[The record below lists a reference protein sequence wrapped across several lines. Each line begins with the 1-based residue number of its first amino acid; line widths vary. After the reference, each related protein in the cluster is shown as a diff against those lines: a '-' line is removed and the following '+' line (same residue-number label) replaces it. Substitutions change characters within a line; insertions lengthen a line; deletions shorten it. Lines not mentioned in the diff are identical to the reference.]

1 MAKAKTK
8 KKEGFGEL
16 LKTIVYALL
25 IAGVFRT
32 VLFQPF
38 WIPSGSM
45 KPTLLIGDYLFISKY
60 AYGYSSVSC
69 PTVFGVNLCPFIPG
83 RILASDPERGDVVV
97 FKHPRTAEDY
107 IKRLIGLPGDTVQMR
122 GGVLHINGKPVGMA
136 RGGVF
141 LDPAFGMCADSRIV
155 GDRRYCALQEWT
167 ETLPN
172 GVSHPVLNTADG
184 MGFDDTVE
192 FRVPEGH
199 FFFMGDNRD
208 NSVDSRVPQSARGVG
223 MVPFRNLIGR
233 ADRVMFSSAGR
244 SIFFVWTWRGD
255 RFFKALT

>member
-1 MAKAKTK
+1 MAKAKAK
-8 KKEGFGEL
+8 KKDGLGEL
-16 LKTIVYALL
+16 VKTIVYALL

-69 PTVFGVNLCPFIPG
+69 PTVFGVNLCPFISG
-83 RILASDPERGDVVV
+83 RILASDPERGDVIV
-97 FKHPRTAEDY
+97 FKHPRTGEDY

-122 GGVLHINGKPVGMA
+122 AGVLHINGQPVGMT

-141 LDPAFGMCADSRIV
+141 LDPAFGRCNDGRMVD
-155 GDRRYCALQEWT
+155 GKRYCALEEWT
-167 ETLPN
+167 ETLPG
-172 GVSHPVLNTADG
+172 GVAHPVLNTADG

-208 NSVDSRVPQSARGVG
+208 NSRDSREPRASGGVG
-223 MVPFRNLIGR
+223 YVPFENLVGR
-233 ADRVMFSSAGR
+233 AEVIAVSADGP
-244 SIFFVWTWRGD
+244 FWAVWDWRFE
-255 RFFKALT
+255 RTFQAIN

>member
-208 NSVDSRVPQSARGVG
+208 NSRDSREPRAAGGVG
-223 MVPFRNLIGR
+223 FVPFENLVGR
-233 ADRVMFSSAGR
+233 AEVIAVSADGPFWAVWNWRFGR
-244 SIFFVWTWRGD
+244 TFQAIN
-255 RFFKALT
+255 